1 MKKTLIIFIIILI
14 VLQLIPVDKSNPP
27 IDESIAL
34 KAPQE
39 VESILKKACYDC
51 HSNETKWPFYANI
64 APLSFS
70 ISSHV
75 KDGRKALNFSE
86 WKNIEPKIKT
96 KRIQRAIKTTKNG
109 MMPLSTY
116 LWLHEEAKLT
126 KEEKRVLT
134 TWLKDQLGN

>member
-1 MKKTLIIFIIILI
+1 MKKTIIIFITILI
-14 VLQLIPVDKSNPP
+14 AIQLVPIDKNNPP
-27 IDESIAL
+27 IDQSINL
-34 KAPQE
+34 KAPKE

-75 KDGRKALNFSE
+75 KDGREALNFSE
-86 WKNIEPKIKT
+86 WKNIDPKIKI
-96 KRIQRAIKTTKNG
+96 KRIQRAIKTTQNG
-109 MMPLSTY
+109 MMPLPTY
-116 LWLHEEAKLT
+116 LWLHKEAKLT

>member
-1 MKKTLIIFIIILI
+1 MKKFIITIIIILI
-14 VLQLIPVDKSNPP
+14 ALQLIPIDKSNPP
-27 IDESIAL
+27 IDNNITL
-34 KAPQE
+34 QAPQE

-70 ISSHV
+70 VAGHV

-86 WKNIEPKIKT
+86 WQNIDPKIKI

-109 MMPLSTY
+109 MMPLSSY
-116 LWLHEEAKLT
+116 LWIHEEAKLT
-126 KEEKRVLT
+126 KEEKIILT

>member
-1 MKKTLIIFIIILI
+1 MKKTLMIIIIILI
-14 VLQLIPVDKSNPP
+14 IIQLIPIDKSNPP
-27 IDESIAL
+27 IDQNIAL
-34 KAPQE
+34 KAPKE
-39 VESILKKACYDC
+39 VEGILKKACYDC

-75 KDGRKALNFSE
+75 KEAREALNFSE
-86 WKNIEPKIKT
+86 WKNIDPKIKT
-96 KRIQRAIKTTKNG
+96 KRVQRAIKTIKNG

-116 LWLHEEAKLT
+116 LWLHKEAKLT

>member
-1 MKKTLIIFIIILI
+1 MIFIIILMA
-14 VLQLIPVDKSNPP
+14 LQLIPIDKSNPP
-27 IDESIAL
+27 IDKNIAL
-34 KAPQE
+34 HPPKE

-86 WKNIEPKIKT
+86 WKNIDPKIKT
-96 KRIQRAIKTTKNG
+96 KRIQRAIKTIKNG
-109 MMPLSTY
+109 MMPLPTY
-116 LWLHEEAKLT
+116 LWLHDEAKLT

>member
-1 MKKTLIIFIIILI
+1 MIFIIILMA
-14 VLQLIPVDKSNPP
+14 LQLIPIERSNPST
-27 IDESIAL
+27 DQNIAL
-34 KAPQE
+34 HPPKE

-70 ISSHV
+70 ISSHI

-86 WKNIEPKIKT
+86 WKNIDPKIKT
-96 KRIQRAIKTTKNG
+96 KRIQRAIKTIKNG
-109 MMPLSTY
+109 MMPLPTY
-116 LWLHEEAKLT
+116 LWLHDEAKLT

>member
-1 MKKTLIIFIIILI
+1 MIFIIILI
-14 VLQLIPVDKSNPP
+14 ALQLIPIERSNPST
-27 IDESIAL
+27 DQNIAL
-34 KAPQE
+34 HPPKE

-70 ISSHV
+70 ISSHI

-86 WKNIEPKIKT
+86 WKNIDPKIKT
-96 KRIQRAIKTTKNG
+96 KRIQRAIKTIKNG
-109 MMPLSTY
+109 MMPLPTY
-116 LWLHEEAKLT
+116 LWLHDEAKLT